1 MPLLDLFWTML
12 WFFLFILWI
21 WLLISLFS
29 DIFRRDDI
37 GGWGKAGWVFFL
49 IFLPLLGALIYLIA
63 DGKGMAERQ
72 VKDAQDMKKA
82 QDDYIRSVAGGGG
95 GGASTA
101 DELSKLAS
109 LRDAGTITAEEF
121 EAQKAKLL
129 A

>member
-12 WFFLFILWI
+12 WFFLFFMWI

-37 GGWGKAGWVFFL
+37 GGWGKAGWIFFL
-49 IFLPLLGALIYLIA
+49 LVLPLLGALIYIIA

-72 VKDAQDMKKA
+72 VKDAMDMKKA
-82 QDDYIRSVAGGGG
+82 QDEYIRSVAGNGGG
-95 GGASTA
+95 SSSA
-101 DELSKLAS
+101 DELSKLAA
-109 LRDAGTITAEEF
+109 LRDSGALTEEEF
-121 EAQKAKLL
+121 AAQKAKLL

>member
-72 VKDAQDMKKA
+72 VRDAQDMKKM
-82 QDDYIRSVAGGGG
+82 QDDYIRSVAGS
-95 GGASTA
+95 GGASAA
-101 DELSKLAS
+101 DELAKLAS

>member
-63 DGKGMAERQ
+63 EGKGMAERQ
-72 VKDAQDMKKA
+72 VSDAKAMKAA
-82 QDDYIRSVAGGGG
+82 QDDYIRNVAGGGG
-95 GGASTA
+95 GASAA
-101 DELSKLAS
+101 DELTKLAS

-121 EAQKAKLL
+121 DAQKAKLL